1 VETPGQGGFPKHA
14 AWITITFQLRH
25 AAPKEEDWAR
35 TSFKAA
41 VVLTPSDA
49 LEIGSALLTVGAA
62 EISRVDS
69 VRARKREPQR
79 RDERGEKSE

>member
-1 VETPGQGGFPKHA
+1 VETAVQGGFTKHA

-25 AAPKEEDWAR
+25 AALKEKDLAR

-41 VVLTPSDA
+41 VVLPPRDA
-49 LEIGSALLTVGAA
+49 LEIGSELLTAGAA

-69 VRARKREPQR
+69 DRARKREPQR